1 MGTENREEQIVAPPL
16 NSGPEARDTSV
27 DVLRLRRAA
36 QTDSALTRS
45 ASWAAKH
52 MDEEEARMH
61 LEEELSKAAKEKL
74 AAAEAANAK
83 EAATHMPRPP
93 QHPPANKNS
102 SPRRKNT
109 SKHTSFSFVQ
119 VFLVRGPQQLRAV
132 RDAQST
138 RRSPR
143 VSVKRQGLVPRCM
156 RYCAQYTVFKTEQ
169 KS

>member
-1 MGTENREEQIVAPPL
+1 MAPPL

-52 MDEEEARMH
+52 MDEEEARLH

-83 EAATHMPRPP
+83 EAATHVPRPP
-93 QHPPANKNS
+93 QHPPATKNS
-102 SPRRKNT
+102 SPRIKNT
-109 SKHTSFSFVQ
+109 SMHPSFSFVQ
-119 VFLVRGPQQLRAV
+119 VSLSCVAQLRAV
-132 RDAQST
+132 RDAESP
-138 RRSPR
+138 RRSPSI
-143 VSVKRQGLVPRCM
+143 SVKRQGLMPSCM
-156 RYCAQYTVFKTEQ
+156 RFCAQYTVFKTEQ